1 VHEHITARRDTA
13 GVTAERSGSE
23 EFRAEARKVQGKP
36 RGSRKEREG
45 EVLMDKTI
53 FDMIQEQ
60 SEELEK
66 CQRGLREARAR
77 LDMIAV
83 MMGFVPT
90 RRDEKK
96 SGPYPQLSPEELD
109 RNARGKDTSALT
121 VTEQ

>member
-1 VHEHITARRDTA
+1 
-13 GVTAERSGSE
+13 
-23 EFRAEARKVQGKP
+23 
-36 RGSRKEREG
+36 
-45 EVLMDKTI
+45 MDKTI